1 MKNTLVDLNNHLF
14 EQMERLNDEELTPD
28 QLDMEIK
35 RAKAMT
41 AIATNIIDN
50 GTLALNSQK
59 YIDEE
64 YGIRRNGNEI
74 PENLKLVSKDAQ
86 VHR

>member
-14 EQMERLNDEELTPD
+14 EQMERLNDEDLSPE
-28 QLDMEIK
+28 QLEIEIK
-35 RAKAMT
+35 RSKAMT

-59 YIDEE
+59 YIDEA
-64 YGIRRNGNEI
+64 YGIRRSDQM
-74 PENLKLVSKDAQ
+74 PENLKLVSKDASL
-86 VHR
+86 HR

>member
-1 MKNTLVDLNNHLF
+1 
-14 EQMERLNDEELTPD
+14 MERLNDDELNNEELD
-28 QLDMEIK
+28 KEIK

-64 YGIRRNGNEI
+64 YGSRRANGEI
-74 PENLKLVSKDAQ
+74 PENLKLVSKDAS